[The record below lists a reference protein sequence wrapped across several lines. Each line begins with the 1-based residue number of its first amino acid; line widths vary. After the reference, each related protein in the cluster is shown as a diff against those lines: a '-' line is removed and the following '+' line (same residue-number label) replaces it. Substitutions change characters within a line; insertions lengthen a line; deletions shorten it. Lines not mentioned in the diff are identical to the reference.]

1 MSYQKCL
8 KYITFL
14 TLVLLVFVCEQT
26 MGSSMDKDA
35 TTTLAI
41 TSNTDGEDT
50 VSLPDFDG
58 DGTVGVS
65 DFLIFTQV
73 FGSSRGDG
81 KYEVRYDLD
90 ADGTI
95 GLSDFFIFIQ
105 HFGKEVPPSVV
116 SIPDPN
122 LRLLI
127 ETFLSLEPE
136 RGGAGRQKARGA
148 PILKT
153 EMAKLK
159 QLQYRFYSHGPSSF
173 SLTQITEDEW
183 DQIHE
188 SGIKD
193 LTGIEHA
200 TNLHYLYLNDID
212 LSEADLSPL
221 AGLSKLNYVNLDRT
235 KISDLQPLVG
245 LQLGSASFNSNKI
258 SDIAPLLK
266 IMTTSS
272 GRAFQI
278 NGVHLYANPLSR
290 ESINTHIPALRNMEV
305 TVEFSS
311 LVSSQQIYNDNVFVL
326 PIAENVLTL
335 FASRNWSLADYSTRF
350 YEHFSDAFDFLI
362 FIPNVALYHYQAHQE
377 VYSSIGF
384 SGIYIDVYDN
394 DVKGI
399 GKSSYFRSEYG
410 SAQKLQGVIAFSL
423 ITKDVDAFHLPPGVT
438 RSPEPRTELYSGPF
452 LHEVMHRWANFII
465 NPKPHWTWNSANG
478 ILGGFDIASL
488 VDHGDARYSA
498 NGSVPGYNGFSNGG
512 WAGNYIPYSPIE
524 LYLAGLIPPG
534 EVPDLWVAED
544 GKAVP
549 DKDGFWDGKSFT
561 ANRVKTYTIEGIIA
575 EHGPRIPD
583 HTQSQKNFRAAVILL
598 IGKDYPTDTRSLDI
612 LSEDVSLMSHA
623 GYDQNDEFYNFYEA
637 TGGRATIAMAG
648 LSSLKRQG
656 TAKPLVLPSS
666 YGTPPPIV
674 ECEIDHHR
682 LLQPH
687 IH

>member
-1 MSYQKCL
+1 MSCQKCL

-35 TTTLAI
+35 TTTLAV
-41 TSNTDGEDT
+41 TSHTDGDDT
-50 VSLPDFDG
+50 ASLPDFDD

-65 DFLIFTQV
+65 DFLIFTRV
-73 FGSSRGDG
+73 FGSSQGDG
-81 KYEVRYDLD
+81 KYEARYDLD

-95 GLSDFFIFIQ
+95 GLSDFFIFVQ

-116 SIPDPN
+116 AIPDPN

-127 ETFLSLEPE
+127 EAYLRLEPE

-148 PILKT
+148 PILKA
-153 EMAKLK
+153 EMEKLK
-159 QLQYRFYSHGPSSF
+159 NLYYAFYAHVPSSF
-173 SLTQITEDEW
+173 SLTLITEDEW

-200 TNLHYLYLNDID
+200 TNLEVFWLNDVD

-221 AGLSKLNYVNLDRT
+221 ASLSKLSDVYLDRT
-235 KISDLQPLVG
+235 KISDLSPLVG
-245 LQLGSASFNSNKI
+245 LQLQRASFSSNKI
-258 SDIAPLLK
+258 FDIAPLLK
-266 IMTTSS
+266 IMTS
-272 GRAFQI
+272 GSA
-278 NGVHLYANPLSR
+278 VHFYANPLSR
-290 ESINTHIPALRNMEV
+290 ESINTHIPALRNMGV

-335 FASRNWSLADYSTRF
+335 FASKNWSLADYSTRF
-350 YEHFSDAFDFLI
+350 YEHFSDEFDFLI
-362 FIPNVALYHYQAHQE
+362 FIPNVAFYHYQAHQE
-377 VYSSIGF
+377 VYSSISF
-384 SGIYIDVYDN
+384 QGIYLSVYN

-399 GKSSYFRSEYG
+399 GTLSYFSSTYG
-410 SAQKLQGVIAFSL
+410 SAQKLQGIIAFSD
-423 ITKDVDAFHLPPGVT
+423 IMVDVDDFHLSPGVT
-438 RSPEPRTELYSGPF
+438 RFTEPRTTLYSGPF

-465 NPKPHWTWNSANG
+465 EPKAHWTWNSANG
-478 ILGGFDIASL
+478 ILGGFDIATL
-488 VDHGDARYSA
+488 VDHGDGRYSA
-498 NGSVPGYNGFSNGG
+498 IGNVPSYDGFSNGG
-512 WAGNYIPYSPIE
+512 WAGNFIPYSPIE
-524 LYLAGLIPPG
+524 LYLAGLIPPE
-534 EVPDLWVAED
+534 EVPDIWVAED
-544 GKAVP
+544 GKAVL
-549 DKDGFWDGKSFT
+549 DKDGFWDAKSFT
-561 ANRVKTYTIEGIIA
+561 ANRVKTYTIEDIIA

-598 IGKDYPTDTRSLDI
+598 ISEDYPTDTRTLDI
-612 LSEDVSLMSHA
+612 LSEDVSFMSQA
-623 GYDQNDEFYNFYEA
+623 GYDQNDEIYNFYEA
-637 TGGRATIAMAG
+637 TGGRATITMDG
-648 LSSLKRQG
+648 LSSLKRRG
-656 TAKPLVLPSS
+656 AGKRLVPNS

-674 ECEIDHHR
+674 ECEIDHHG